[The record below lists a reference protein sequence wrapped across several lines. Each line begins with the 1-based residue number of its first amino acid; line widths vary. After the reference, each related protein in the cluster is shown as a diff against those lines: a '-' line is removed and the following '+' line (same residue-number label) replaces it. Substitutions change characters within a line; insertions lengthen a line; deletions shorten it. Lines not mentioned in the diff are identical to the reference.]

1 MSFKTAKLK
10 WAKKLL
16 RAKMFVVMT
25 EKESAIAIDGADP
38 YSFTDAIALAAQ
50 AAELEMFQ
58 QSLAG
63 LLKQH
68 QDALKKLSGDDDAK
82 KASATRRKTSTK
94 QTTETRVKRARQAKT
109 AVRGST
115 KAKK

>member
-68 QDALKKLSGDDDAK
+68 QDALKKLSGDSNVK
-82 KASATRRKTSTK
+82 KSTTTRRKANAK
-94 QTTETRVKRARQAKT
+94 QATQARVKRARPTKT
-109 AVRGST
+109 AVRSST